1 MAARGS
7 RRLFPSLLGA
17 IGVVLWA
24 TETTLITYTV
34 AIPPLQTVAMAF
46 GFAALL
52 TPFAWWVTGDS
63 PSAAFKVPVAVWM
76 LMVGALVGYHACVY
90 YATQRAAP
98 APAALLQGTT
108 PLMIVVG
115 SALLPGERLRWW
127 HVVGAGLGFIG
138 VLMLVERGAGGQ
150 PDPDAMFYLGLI
162 GIAAALWGLYSVAAR
177 ALPDVPSSALG
188 AFYIASAL
196 VCFALH
202 YRLEQWVQP
211 TQTEWAAIAALG
223 LLPMGLALYL
233 WDFGVKHGDIQALG
247 AFSYVEP
254 FIGALLVAGFARGVL
269 APELLWSGA
278 LVVGGAAL
286 ASRSLWRPTSSAQ
299 ESDTSEPAISDRLG
313 PVSRESP

>member
-1 MAARGS
+1 MAARPS

-17 IGVVLWA
+17 VGVMLWA

-34 AIPPLQTVAMAF
+34 AIPPLQTVALAF
-46 GFAALL
+46 GFASLL

-63 PSAAFKVPVAVWM
+63 PGAAFRVPVAVWI

-108 PLMIVVG
+108 PLMIVIG

-127 HVVGAGLGFIG
+127 HVVGAGFGFLG
-138 VLMLVERGAGGQ
+138 VLMLVERGAGSA
-150 PDPDAMFYLGLI
+150 PDPNAMFYLGLI
-162 GIAAALWGLYSVAAR
+162 GFAAALWGLYSVASR

-188 AFYIASAL
+188 VFYIAAAL

-202 YRLEQWVQP
+202 YRLEQWVPP

-223 LLPMGLALYL
+223 LLPMGLALYF

-269 APELLWSGA
+269 APEMLWSGA

-286 ASRSLWRPTSSAQ
+286 ASRSLWRPAPIAREPGT
-299 ESDTSEPAISDRLG
+299 EDPAIAEPDQAF
-313 PVSRESP
+313 